1 MADEQTSGL
10 TINTAPATPSWE
22 EHTTTAL
29 PGTQDVATK
38 ALSPAQL
45 ALVPQ
50 QDALTAEQ
58 KAIADKTKATADVTS
73 DVNAQGASQLAD
85 AASAAAS
92 AKEAAITESDATI
105 NHWRDRMRAANEQ
118 YMSAPVV
125 SLFHDGDTGRNVLKG
140 IGLALAVVGDARR
153 TTAMLRAGQNPGEST
168 GVDDIINRDFT
179 VQREAIAAL
188 KDKAIMA
195 ASGLKDAEEGRKLL
209 FANID
214 IKQAAVYERIK
225 QMTAARLAATG
236 KAQNEIEQNQLY
248 ANADKEALANRSKA
262 VEGLTTEVTKKF
274 GGTHERI
281 DREPTAPKPGA
292 TPTTFTDSLT
302 GKNLP
307 VDPTRTDM
315 RQHNAA
321 VDKLTATNTMIE
333 TGLKLLDDF
342 DRSGTYSPE
351 IIDKALGGGQA
362 APQGERNAD
371 VTRLRSAY
379 PASRGE
385 SVSAENMKHI
395 TEALPDAPSS
405 VSLPGAGATWR
416 AKVKALVDENIS
428 RRDALL
434 SAAGVPTPDIPKLS
448 PGEISKRA
456 AERGSNLEAPG
467 AAPALPVKSTNNA
480 PPAPPPPA
488 NDKRAAAIRMLKA
501 NPSLPGAPTVM
512 RRFNISPQEL
522 Q

>member
-1 MADEQTSGL
+1 MNGSGL

-22 EHTTTAL
+22 EHTTTVI
-29 PGTQDVATK
+29 PGSRDESTK
-38 ALSPAQL
+38 ALSPEQQ
-45 ALVPQ
+45 ALVPAQ
-50 QDALTAEQ
+50 TALTGEQ
-58 KAIADKTKATADVTS
+58 KAIADKTKTVADSTS
-73 DVNAQGASQLAD
+73 EINSQAAQQM
-85 AASAAAS
+85 AAAATEADK
-92 AKEAAITESDATI
+92 AKEAAITDSDATI
-105 NHWRDRMRAANEQ
+105 SHWRDRMREANEK
-118 YMSAPVV
+118 YMNAPVV

-140 IGLALAVVGDARR
+140 IGLALAAVGDAKR
-153 TTAMLRAGQNPGEST
+153 TTSMLLAHQDPGSSSA
-168 GVDDIINRDFT
+168 VDDIINRDFT
-179 VQREAIAAL
+179 VQREAIANL
-188 KDKAIMA
+188 KDKAVMA

-214 IKQAAVYERIK
+214 VKQAAVYERIK
-225 QMTAARLAATG
+225 QMTAARLATLG
-236 KAQNEIEQNQLY
+236 KAQNEIDQNQLY

-281 DREPTAPKPGA
+281 DREPTAAKPGA
-292 TPTTFTDSLT
+292 TPTSFTDSLT
-302 GKNLP
+302 GKDLP
-307 VDPTRTDM
+307 VDPQRTDM

-333 TGLKLLDDF
+333 TGLKLLNDYDKN
-342 DRSGTYSPE
+342 GLNSPE
-351 IIDKALGGGQA
+351 VVDNALGGGNA

-371 VTRLRSAY
+371 LTRLRSAY

-395 TEALPDAPSS
+395 TDALPDAPSS
-405 VSLPGAGATWR
+405 ISLPGAGATWR

-448 PGEISKRA
+448 PGEISNRA
-456 AERGSNLEAPG
+456 ATRGSNLEAPG
-467 AAPALPVKSTNNA
+467 AAPQAATPQLLVKPTNNS
-480 PPAPPPPA
+480 PAPT

-501 NPSLPGAPTVM
+501 NPNLPGAPTVM
-512 RRFNISPQEL
+512 KRLGITPQDL
-522 Q
+522 VP